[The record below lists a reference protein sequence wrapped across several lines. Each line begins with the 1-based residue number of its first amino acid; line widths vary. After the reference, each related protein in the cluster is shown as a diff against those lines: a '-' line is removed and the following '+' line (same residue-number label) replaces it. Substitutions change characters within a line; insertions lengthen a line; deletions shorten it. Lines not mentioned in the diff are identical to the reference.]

1 MKKILNVKTK
11 YGSFYCIF
19 ESEKDMGGYS
29 VEAKNVQGA
38 VSWGKNINEAKRMIV
53 EAVEGAIEAKAIF
66 RIQ

>member
-11 YGSFYCIF
+11 YGSFNCIF
-19 ESEKDMGGYS
+19 ESEKDIGGYS